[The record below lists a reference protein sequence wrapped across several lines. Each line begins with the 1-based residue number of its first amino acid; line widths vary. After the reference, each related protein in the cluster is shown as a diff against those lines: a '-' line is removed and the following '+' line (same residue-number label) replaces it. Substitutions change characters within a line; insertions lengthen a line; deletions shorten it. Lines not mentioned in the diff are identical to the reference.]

1 MTNSDFL
8 PVIFNDVELI
18 VHRKACLSGVNFTI
32 SSTGITVIMGSNGS
46 GKTLLLKLLAGVISA
61 TTGSINWHKQPQPPT
76 LTMVPAKAVLL
87 NRSVRE
93 NIALP
98 LRYQIPSQSARRS
111 ISKGDSDTDKTKN
124 NTIDA
129 ALAWA
134 NIAYLQQRQAKS
146 LSTGE
151 QQLVALARAWALKPR
166 ILLLDE
172 ITANLDPVRTQ
183 KINALIQDLSSSCK
197 VILSTHSIKQAKDLA
212 DDVIL
217 LEQGCIVLHTDADT
231 FFKSDELQQFLGF
244 L

>member
-1 MTNSDFL
+1 MIDSDFL

-18 VHRKACLSGVNFTI
+18 IHTKTCLSEVNFTI
-32 SSTGITVIMGSNGS
+32 SNAGITVIMGSNGS
-46 GKTLLLKLLAGVISA
+46 GKTLLLKLLAGVMSA
-61 TTGSINWHKQPQPPT
+61 TRGHINWHKQPQPPT

-98 LRYQIPSQSARRS
+98 LRYQTPSRS
-111 ISKGDSDTDKTKN
+111 TRTFISKVDSDTVKTRN

-129 ALAWA
+129 ALDWA
-134 NIAYLQQRQAKS
+134 DIAYLQQRQAKS

-151 QQLVALARAWALKPR
+151 QQLVALARAWALKPQ

-183 KINALIQDLSSSCK
+183 KINALIEDLSSSCK

-217 LEQGCIVLHTDADT
+217 LEQGCIALHTDADT
-231 FFKSDELQQFLGF
+231 FFNSNELQQFLG
-244 L
+244 LL